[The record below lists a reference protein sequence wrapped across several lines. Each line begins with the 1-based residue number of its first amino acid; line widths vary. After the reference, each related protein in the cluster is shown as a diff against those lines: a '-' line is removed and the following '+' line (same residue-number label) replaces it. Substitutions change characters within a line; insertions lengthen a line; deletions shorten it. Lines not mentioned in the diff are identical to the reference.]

1 MRNRIL
7 VSGVVGQA
15 LLLAACTSGG
25 SDLLPAAP
33 LSSAEAPA
41 AAPEAPVAVGAGA
54 APSMAG
60 GGEQPAPMA
69 AVPAAGGEAVDGSG
83 QRGEAEG
90 VAESGGGLSWVAP
103 AEWRATELASAMRI
117 ANWDAGPEGVE
128 MSCALFA
135 MPGGGSVDD
144 NVRRWVGQ
152 FEGAGGGP
160 PNDAEQ
166 ASVDVA
172 GRTVTLVRASGT
184 YLDRGAS
191 MQAEAVRREGF
202 GLFGAIVP
210 MGEGTGFLKCTGP
223 EITVQS
229 QERTALAFVRTIRVV
244 SP

>member
-1 MRNRIL
+1 MGDRISL
-7 VSGVVGQA
+7 VVPAVI
-15 LLLAACTSGG
+15 LAACTSGG
-25 SDLLPAAP
+25 SDLLPSSPAGAAVSEGSGALRAAVQPAAGGSAVEEGQVVPAAP
-33 LSSAEAPA
+33 AAGEPTSADLQGDASGEAPA
-41 AAPEAPVAVGAGA
+41 A
-54 APSMAG
+54 
-60 GGEQPAPMA
+60 
-69 AVPAAGGEAVDGSG
+69 
-83 QRGEAEG
+83 EG
-90 VAESGGGLSWVAP
+90 VTGSGGGLSWVAP
-103 AEWRATELASAMRI
+103 ADWRATELGSAMRI
-117 ANWDAGPEGVE
+117 ANWEAGPEGVE

-184 YLDRGAS
+184 YLDRGSS
-191 MQAEAVRREGF
+191 MQAEAIRREGF

-210 MGEGTGFLKCTGP
+210 MDGGSGFLKCTGP
-223 EITVQS
+223 EITVQL
-229 QERTALAFVRTIRVV
+229 QERAALAFVRTLRVV